1 MRQVVQNLKGE
12 VRLLELPIPAIR
24 EGGVL
29 VRTVHS
35 LVSAGTERM
44 NVERSRRSLLAR
56 ARERPDLVRQVIARM
71 KRDGITAAMRGVQDK
86 LESWIPMGYSSA
98 GIVEAVGA
106 GVTGLRVGD
115 AVACAGAGYAS
126 HAEVTWVPQNLCAR
140 VPSGPDGAARV
151 PLEDAAWS
159 TLGAIALQGV
169 RQLEPRLGE
178 CVAVIGLGLLGLL
191 SVQLLRANGC
201 EVLAADPDPARCRLA
216 EELGAREA
224 TAPGAAFA
232 AAVER
237 RTGGRGADGV
247 LITAATESRDPIVH
261 AGQVARERAR
271 VVIVGAV
278 PVDVPRSPYYEK
290 ELEVRFSRSYGPG
303 RYDPRYEEGGQ
314 DYPIGYVRWTEQRN
328 LEGFLDLLASG
339 GVKVGPLVTHRFG
352 IAEATQAYEL
362 LTGRREPCLGIV
374 LDYPDPPARHTR
386 VPAAAVGIGSGELGV
401 GLIGPGSFARSTL
414 LPAVQAVPGVRLRG
428 VAAATGLTVASVTE
442 RHGFAFGTTAAD
454 EVLADADTHA
464 VIIATRHHLHAGQ
477 VIAALRAGKHVY
489 VEKPLCIREEELEP
503 ILAAAAAAPDRLL
516 MVGFNRRFAPLV
528 RRLEALM
535 GRRSGPVQLHYRIN
549 AGRVPPQ
556 SWVHDPEV
564 GGGRIIG
571 ECCHFLDLAAAIIG
585 QPALRISATAS
596 AADSIAALAS
606 YPDGS
611 AATVE
616 YFSFG
621 HPAVPKERLEVVCDG
636 GIYRLDD
643 FRSLSWDAPAGKGSE
658 TGGTQD
664 KGHRN
669 SVAAFLAAVR
679 GGGPAP
685 VGLADQI
692 ASMRTTFR
700 AIEAAATG
708 SGLSITPSGAGT
720 AGDSGAGA

>member
-12 VRLLELPIPAIR
+12 VRLLELPIPAMR
-24 EGGVL
+24 DGGVL
-29 VRTVHS
+29 VRTAHS

-56 ARERPDLVRQVIARM
+56 ARERPDLVRQVLARM
-71 KRDGITAAMRGVQDK
+71 KRDGLGAAMRGVQDK

-98 GIVEAVGA
+98 GIVEAIGR
-106 GVTGLRVGD
+106 GVTGLQVGD

-126 HAEVTWVPQNLCAR
+126 HAELTWVPNNLCAR
-140 VPSGPDGAARV
+140 VPTGPDGTPLV

-201 EVLAADPDPARCRLA
+201 EVLAADPDPDRCRLA
-216 EELGAREA
+216 EQLGAREA
-224 TAPGAAFA
+224 TTPGAAFA
-232 AAVER
+232 ALVDR
-237 RTGGRGADGV
+237 RSGARGADGV

-303 RYDPRYEEGGQ
+303 RYDPSYEEGGQ
-314 DYPIGYVRWTEQRN
+314 DYPLGYVRWTEQRN
-328 LEGFLDLLASG
+328 LEAFLDLLASG
-339 GVKVGPLVTHRFG
+339 GVRVAPLVTHRYG
-352 IAEATQAYEL
+352 IVEATGAYDL
-362 LTGRREPCLGIV
+362 LTGRREPCLGIM
-374 LDYPDPPARHTR
+374 LDYPDPPGRQTRLPARTT
-386 VPAAAVGIGSGELGV
+386 AAGHGGLGV

-442 RHGFAFGTTAAD
+442 RHGFAFGTTAAED
-454 EVLADADTHA
+454 VLADAETHA
-464 VIIATRHHLHAGQ
+464 VIIATRHHLHAAQ

-489 VEKPLCIREEELEP
+489 VEKPLCIREEELAP

-528 RRLEALM
+528 RRLAQLM
-535 GRRSGPVQLHYRIN
+535 GRRAGPVQLHYRIN
-549 AGRVPPQ
+549 AGRVPAQ
-556 SWVHDPEV
+556 SWVHDPEI

-571 ECCHFLDLAAAIIG
+571 ECCHFLDLAAAIVG
-585 QPALRISATAS
+585 QAAERISA
-596 AADSIAALAS
+596 AATTSDSISALAS

-611 AATVE
+611 VATVE

-621 HPAVPKERLEVVCDG
+621 HPSVSKERLEVVCDG

-643 FRSLSWDAPAGKGSE
+643 FRSLSWDSAAGRGTES
-658 TGGTQD
+658 GGTQD
-664 KGHRN
+664 KGHRG
-669 SVAAFLAAVR
+669 SIAAFMEAVR
-679 GGGPAP
+679 SGGAAP
-685 VGLADQI
+685 VPLGDQV
-692 ASMRTTFR
+692 ASMQATFR
-700 AIEAAATG
+700 AIEAAAAGTGLAVSRAVEG
-708 SGLSITPSGAGT
+708 SGSGG
-720 AGDSGAGA
+720 